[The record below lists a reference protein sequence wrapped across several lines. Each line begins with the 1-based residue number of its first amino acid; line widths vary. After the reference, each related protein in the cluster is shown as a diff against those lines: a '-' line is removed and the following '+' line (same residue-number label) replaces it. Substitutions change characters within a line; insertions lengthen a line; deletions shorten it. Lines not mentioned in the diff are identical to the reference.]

1 MRVVGLSGSGTDN
14 QEATPSTLSRASS
27 TLKLSAVIYA
37 VPVTTIAR
45 LNVESDRGMLSTSVR
60 VTFAV
65 TLDFA
70 GST

>member
-14 QEATPSTLSRASS
+14 QAATPRCQRASS

-70 GST
+70 GIV